1 MNKLT
6 NNGWQRKKIEIA
18 AKDNK
23 VKWTNVFNGV
33 AKLTKECEGN
43 NKTY

>member
-1 MNKLT
+1 MNKLRK
-6 NNGWQRKKIEIA
+6 NGQEIKKEEIA

-23 VKWTNVFNGV
+23 VETTNVFNGV
-33 AKLTKECEGN
+33 AKLRKIREGN